1 MIKASHEVEL
11 FDEELWCEPFRK
23 IGISTLKEPKISKN
37 LSKALDQLEDVVEK
51 TLAEGKFPFVF
62 GGEHSI
68 TAGAIRPF
76 AKKYK
81 DLVILHFD
89 AHVT

>member
-11 FDEELWCEPFRK
+11 FDEELWCEPFRQ
-23 IGISTLKEPKISKN
+23 IGIATLKEPKITRN
-37 LSKALDQLEDVVEK
+37 LSNALDQLENIVEK
-51 TLAEGKFPFVF
+51 ILDAGKFPFVF

-76 AKKYK
+76 A
-81 DLVILHFD
+81 
-89 AHVT
+89 